1 MATIQHSSIPDG
13 QRHEPKG
20 ISSATNKQVYVA
32 NGSASGA
39 WSKVGPISL
48 SGVASNGTAGQFI
61 AVDGTGNFVLA
72 TAAHG
77 SIYFYNVGAPY
88 TLTYPGTA
96 TKIAPTTIVKSGS
109 VLISGDTSGR
119 LTYTG
124 TSPSALDIVFNVSA
138 DQAVGATRD
147 LEFSLFKNGTV
158 IPGSQCIV
166 TTASGEKHAF
176 SIHADVQVVTNDYVE
191 VYCKNYGA
199 SGDVRVYTFA
209 LFATTA
215 GA

>member
-1 MATIQHSSIPDG
+1 MADIQHSAIPDG

-20 ISSATNKQVYVA
+20 ISTATNKQVYIA

-48 SGVASNGTAGQFI
+48 NGVTTNGTAGQFI

-77 SIYFYNVGAPY
+77 SIYFYNIGTPY
-88 TLTYPGTA
+88 TLTYPSAA
-96 TKIAPTTIVKSGS
+96 TKVAPTSIVNAGG
-109 VLISGDTSGR
+109 VLITGTTSGR

-124 TSPSALDIVFNVSA
+124 GSAAYLNIVFNISA
-138 DQAVGATRD
+138 DQNVGATRD
-147 LEFSLFKNGTV
+147 LEFSVFKNGV
-158 IPGSQCIV
+158 QIPGSQVIAS
-166 TTASGEKHAF
+166 TTTGEKHVF
-176 SIHADVQVVTNDYVE
+176 TNHADISVVTNDYVE
-191 VYCKNYGA
+191 VFCKNYGA
-199 SGDVRVYTFA
+199 SGDVRVYSYN
-209 LFATTA
+209 LFATTS